1 MAMMLSKMQPHP
13 YGMFDFLRELIATED
28 GLVLFLLGLI
38 VTMEI
43 VDFLSGTFAAMINP
57 DIDYRSKI
65 GINGLIRK
73 IMGIILLTVLIP
85 MSVLL
90 PEQTGVAFLYTIYVG
105 YLILTFKSL
114 VENYGKAK
122 GDTSIFANV
131 IVALEKLVRS
141 EPKTLDAR
149 KISTGTIQ
157 SEKIKVDLGEGN
169 IYFEGEPHDDSK

>member
-1 MAMMLSKMQPHP
+1 MNLPILFSIAAPPTKSD
-13 YGMFDFLRELIATED
+13 GIFDFLRNIIATED
-28 GLVLFLLGLI
+28 GLILFLLGLI
-38 VTMEI
+38 ASMEI

-57 DIDYRSKI
+57 GIEYQSKI

-90 PEQTGVAFLYTIYVG
+90 PEQTGVAFLYTIYIG

-131 IVALEKLVRS
+131 AATLEKLIG
-141 EPKTLDAR
+141 R
-149 KISTGTIQ
+149 K
-157 SEKIKVDLGEGN
+157 E
-169 IYFEGEPHDDSK
+169 

>member
-1 MAMMLSKMQPHP
+1 MQASIQPQPH
-13 YGMFDFLRELIATED
+13 GMFDFLRELIATED

-38 VTMEI
+38 VVMEI

-57 DIDYRSKI
+57 DIEYKSKI

-73 IMGIILLTVLIP
+73 MMGIILLTILIP

-122 GDTSIFANV
+122 GDTSIFENV
-131 IVALEKLVRS
+131 TAALEKLIG
-141 EPKTLDAR
+141 KD
-149 KISTGTIQ
+149 K
-157 SEKIKVDLGEGN
+157 
-169 IYFEGEPHDDSK
+169 

>member
-1 MAMMLSKMQPHP
+1 
-13 YGMFDFLRELIATED
+13 MFMNFNMFEILRNMIATDD
-28 GLVLFLLGLI
+28 GLILFLLGLI
-38 VTMEI
+38 VAMEI

-65 GINGLIRK
+65 GINGLLRK
-73 IMGIILLTVLIP
+73 IQGIVLLTVLIP

-122 GDTSIFANV
+122 GDTSIFENV
-131 IVALEKLVRS
+131 ATTLEKLIG
-141 EPKTLDAR
+141 R
-149 KISTGTIQ
+149 K
-157 SEKIKVDLGEGN
+157 E
-169 IYFEGEPHDDSK
+169 

>member
-1 MAMMLSKMQPHP
+1 MYFLTIQPHP
-13 YGMFDFLRELIATED
+13 NGMFDFLRELIATED

-38 VTMEI
+38 VIMEI

-57 DIDYRSKI
+57 DIKYKSKI

-73 IMGIILLTVLIP
+73 MMGIILLTILIP

-122 GDTSIFANV
+122 GDTSIFENV
-131 IVALEKLVRS
+131 TAAFEKLIG
-141 EPKTLDAR
+141 KN
-149 KISTGTIQ
+149 K
-157 SEKIKVDLGEGN
+157 
-169 IYFEGEPHDDSK
+169 

>member
-1 MAMMLSKMQPHP
+1 MTFQTIQPHP
-13 YGMFDFLRELIATED
+13 HGMFDFLRELIATED

-57 DIDYRSKI
+57 DIEYKSKI

-73 IMGIILLTVLIP
+73 MMGIILLTVLIP

-114 VENYGKAK
+114 IENYGKAK
-122 GDTSIFANV
+122 GDTSIFENV
-131 IVALEKLVRS
+131 TAAFEKLIG
-141 EPKTLDAR
+141 KG
-149 KISTGTIQ
+149 K
-157 SEKIKVDLGEGN
+157 
-169 IYFEGEPHDDSK
+169 

>member
-1 MAMMLSKMQPHP
+1 MILLTIQPHP
-13 YGMFDFLRELIATED
+13 NGMFDFLRALITTED

-57 DIDYRSKI
+57 DIEYKSKI

-73 IMGIILLTVLIP
+73 MMGIILLTVLIP

-122 GDTSIFANV
+122 GDTSIFENV
-131 IVALEKLVRS
+131 TAAFEKLIG
-141 EPKTLDAR
+141 KN
-149 KISTGTIQ
+149 K
-157 SEKIKVDLGEGN
+157 
-169 IYFEGEPHDDSK
+169 

>member
-1 MAMMLSKMQPHP
+1 MILLTIQPHP
-13 YGMFDFLRELIATED
+13 AGMFDFLRELIATED
-28 GLVLFLLGLI
+28 GLVLFLLSLI
-38 VTMEI
+38 VVMEI
-43 VDFLSGTFAAMINP
+43 VDFLSGTFAAMISP
-57 DIDYRSKI
+57 DIEYKSKI

-73 IMGIILLTVLIP
+73 MMGIILLTVLIP

-131 IVALEKLVRS
+131 ILALEKLVRS
-141 EPKTLDAR
+141 EPKTLDTS

-157 SEKIKVDLGEGN
+157 SDKMKLDLGEGN
-169 IYFEGEPHDDSK
+169 LYFEGEQDDNSI

>member
-1 MAMMLSKMQPHP
+1 MVMMLSKTPP
-13 YGMFDFLRELIATED
+13 PAEGMFEFLRELIATDD
-28 GLVLFLLGLI
+28 GLVLFLLSLI
-38 VTMEI
+38 LIMEI
-43 VDFLSGTFAAMINP
+43 LDFLSGTFAAMISP
-57 DIDYRSKI
+57 DIEYKSKI

-73 IMGIILLTVLIP
+73 MMGIILLTVLIP

-131 IVALEKLVRS
+131 IIALEKLVRS
-141 EPKTLDAR
+141 EPKTIDTS
-149 KISTGTIQ
+149 KISTGIIQ
-157 SEKIKVDLGEGN
+157 SEKMKVDLGEGN
-169 IYFEGEPHDDSK
+169 IYFEGEKDDDSN

>member
-1 MAMMLSKMQPHP
+1 MTFQTIQPHP
-13 YGMFDFLRELIATED
+13 HGMFDFLRELIATED

-38 VTMEI
+38 VVMEI

-57 DIDYRSKI
+57 DIEYKSKI

-73 IMGIILLTVLIP
+73 MMGIILLTVLIP

-122 GDTSIFANV
+122 GDTSIFENV
-131 IVALEKLVRS
+131 TAAFEKLIG
-141 EPKTLDAR
+141 KN
-149 KISTGTIQ
+149 K
-157 SEKIKVDLGEGN
+157 
-169 IYFEGEPHDDSK
+169 

>member
-1 MAMMLSKMQPHP
+1 MVMMLSKTPPHA
-13 YGMFDFLRELIATED
+13 GGIFEFLRELIATDD
-28 GLVLFLLGLI
+28 GLVLFLLSLI
-38 VTMEI
+38 LIMEI
-43 VDFLSGTFAAMINP
+43 LDFLSGTFAAMISP
-57 DIDYRSKI
+57 DIEYKSKI

-73 IMGIILLTVLIP
+73 MMGIILLTVLIP

-131 IVALEKLVRS
+131 AATLEKLIG
-141 EPKTLDAR
+141 R
-149 KISTGTIQ
+149 K
-157 SEKIKVDLGEGN
+157 E
-169 IYFEGEPHDDSK
+169 

>member
-13 YGMFDFLRELIATED
+13 QGMFGFLRELIVTED
-28 GLVLFLLGLI
+28 GLILFLLGLI

-157 SEKIKVDLGEGN
+157 SEKIKADLGEGN